1 MIYDFEGKTPKLD
14 PNSWVAPNAVV
25 IGNVDLK
32 KDSNIWFNV
41 TLRGDVETITIG
53 EGSNIQ
59 DGSVVHTDP
68 GCPAIIGKNVT
79 VGHLVMLHGCVIED
93 DCLIG
98 IGSTIL
104 NKAKIGKNSIIGANA
119 LVTEN
124 KVIPER
130 SLVLG
135 SPGKIVRQVT
145 DEEIKRI
152 LGQVSES
159 AVNQKSG
166 ITFEIGEKV
175 KVCDGPFASFNGLI
189 EEIDEE
195 KSRLKVSVSI
205 FGRATPVDLEFN
217 QVEKN

>member
-1 MIYDFEGKTPKLD
+1 MIYDFEGHTPKLD
-14 PNSWVAPNAVV
+14 SNSWVASNSV
-25 IGNVDLK
+25 IIGKVELK

-41 TLRGDVETITIG
+41 TLRGDVESITVG
-53 EGSNIQ
+53 EGSNVQ
-59 DGSVVHTDP
+59 DGSVVHSDP
-68 GCPAIIGKNVT
+68 GCPVIIGKNVT
-79 VGHLVMLHGCVIED
+79 IGHLVMLHGCVIED

-145 DEEIKRI
+145 DEEIK
-152 LGQVSES
+152 
-159 AVNQKSG
+159 
-166 ITFEIGEKV
+166 
-175 KVCDGPFASFNGLI
+175 
-189 EEIDEE
+189 
-195 KSRLKVSVSI
+195 SI
-205 FGRATPVDLEFN
+205 KENAEHYVAN
-217 QVEKN
+217 YKKYKK